1 MLQKYWLLQTMG
13 NGAQLTSMRTATDS
27 RLSALLGPSTLISPA
42 YVSPQFEETS
52 FVKSDAWSS
61 YDSGER
67 DLKNPA
73 KSLVE
78 KPIKRRR
85 CVSTSPNTKACCVGF
100 LTGLLFV
107 CVILAIILGIW
118 LKRPGTTT
126 SLTTSISTTGS
137 STSMISAISMTSTTS
152 TTSTTPSTSTTSTTS
167 S

>member
-1 MLQKYWLLQTMG
+1 MG
-13 NGAQLTSMRTATDS
+13 NGAQLTSMRAATDS
-27 RLSALLGPSTLISPA
+27 GFAALLSPSTLISPA

-85 CVSTSPNTKACCVGF
+85 CVSTSPNTKACCAGF

-107 CVILAIILGIW
+107 CIVLAIILGIW
-118 LKRPGTTT
+118 LKRPGMTMEKN
-126 SLTTSISTTGS
+126 LTF
-137 STSMISAISMTSTTS
+137 
-152 TTSTTPSTSTTSTTS
+152 
-167 S
+167 